1 MPQASGHH
9 QDNLLDT
16 VLAVLQAA
24 LARLRPHAPFSWP
37 ILLRIFD
44 DKDVRALLPR
54 DPTPQVL
61 AAAID
66 RLLASGEVEAVEQEP
81 ELFVCSA
88 DAVALGLV
96 AAERWNA
103 ADEQGRDLGAIV
115 FRALRD
121 LVSSTLWD
129 AAFPRDL
136 ATRDLLLPHLA
147 QLVLQSEP
155 QEPGWP
161 DLLARTASTLI
172 DLAPELFVDTMLSV
186 VARSTTYDTHRE
198 LRAISECARRFL
210 KRRPR
215 HPAAFAVARAYRA
228 AQTQLYTVT
237 AGAYGE
243 RSALLAAPLIGLATA
258 LDATSGEAAT
268 LMEQARDLDDVAGD
282 PWVWYHL
289 GLAYAR
295 SRRLGEALDAYER
308 ARDLAGAEAPYLA
321 ARIKLAL
328 ATLTEPVIPPE
339 QAEHARALL
348 RAVIAEARR
357 FIAEG
362 TDIAEEA
369 GEPVDP
375 ARLILLDGLVA
386 LIWQS
391 LFTKQLADTLPLIA
405 EARRVAAE
413 LLDED
418 HPTIQA
424 LDDWERMARQAQRT
438 RGKPRR

>member
-1 MPQASGHH
+1 
-9 QDNLLDT
+9 
-16 VLAVLQAA
+16 
-24 LARLRPHAPFSWP
+24 
-37 ILLRIFD
+37 
-44 DKDVRALLPR
+44 
-54 DPTPQVL
+54 
-61 AAAID
+61 
-66 RLLASGEVEAVEQEP
+66 
-81 ELFVCSA
+81 
-88 DAVALGLV
+88 
-96 AAERWNA
+96 
-103 ADEQGRDLGAIV
+103 
-115 FRALRD
+115 
-121 LVSSTLWD
+121 
-129 AAFPRDL
+129 
-136 ATRDLLLPHLA
+136 
-147 QLVLQSEP
+147 
-155 QEPGWP
+155 
-161 DLLARTASTLI
+161 
-172 DLAPELFVDTMLSV
+172 
-186 VARSTTYDTHRE
+186 
-198 LRAISECARRFL
+198 
-210 KRRPR
+210 
-215 HPAAFAVARAYRA
+215 
-228 AQTQLYTVT
+228 
-237 AGAYGE
+237 
-243 RSALLAAPLIGLATA
+243 
-258 LDATSGEAAT
+258 
-268 LMEQARDLDDVAGD
+268 MEQARDLDGVAGD

-308 ARDLAGAEAPYLA
+308 ARDLAGASAPYLA

-369 GEPVDP
+369 GEPIDP
-375 ARLILLDGLVA
+375 ARLLLLDGLIA

-391 LFTKQLADTLPLIA
+391 LFTNQLLDTLPLIA

>member
-9 QDNLLDT
+9 QDDLLNA

-24 LARLRPHAPFSWP
+24 LARLRPRAPFSWP
-37 ILLRIFD
+37 VLLRIFD
-44 DKDVRALLPR
+44 DKDIRSLLPR
-54 DPTPQVL
+54 DPSPQAL
-61 AAAID
+61 AAAVD
-66 RLLASGEVEAVEQEP
+66 SLLARGGVEAVEQEP
-81 ELFVCSA
+81 ELFVGPA
-88 DAVALGLV
+88 DAGALGQV
-96 AAERWNA
+96 AVERWNA

-115 FRALRD
+115 FGALRD

-129 AAFPRDL
+129 AAAPRDL

-147 QLVLQSEP
+147 QLVLQSGP

-172 DLAPELFVDTMLSV
+172 DFGPELFV
-186 VARSTTYDTHRE
+186 
-198 LRAISECARRFL
+198 ECARRFL

-258 LDATSGEAAT
+258 LDATSGEAVT
-268 LMEQARDLDDVAGD
+268 LMEQARDLDGVAGD

-308 ARDLAGAEAPYLA
+308 ARDLAGASAPYLA

-369 GEPVDP
+369 GEPIDP
-375 ARLILLDGLVA
+375 ARLLLLDGLIA

-391 LFTKQLADTLPLIA
+391 LFTNQLLDTLPLIA

>member
-16 VLAVLQAA
+16 VQAVLRAA
-24 LARLRPHAPFSWP
+24 LARLRPLAPFSWP
-37 ILLRIFD
+37 MLLRIFD
-44 DKDVRALLPR
+44 DKDIRSLLPC

-61 AAAID
+61 AAAVD
-66 RLLASGEVEAVEQEP
+66 RLLASGGVEAIEQEP

-88 DAVALGLV
+88 DAVALGQ
-96 AAERWNA
+96 AAVERWNA
-103 ADEQGRDLGAIV
+103 ADEQGRDLGAIALS
-115 FRALRD
+115 ALRD
-121 LVSSTLWD
+121 LVSSMLWD
-129 AAFPRDL
+129 AAAPRDL

-186 VARSTTYDTHRE
+186 VVRSTTYDTHRE
-198 LRAISECARRFL
+198 LRAINECARRFL

-258 LDATSGEAAT
+258 LDATSVEAVT
-268 LMEQARDLDDVAGD
+268 LMEQARDLDGVAGD

-295 SRRLGEALDAYER
+295 SCRLGEALDAYER
-308 ARDLAGAEAPYLA
+308 ARDLAGASAPYLA

-339 QAEHARALL
+339 QAEHARTLL

-362 TDIAEEA
+362 AEIAEEA
-369 GEPVDP
+369 DEPIDP
-375 ARLILLDGLVA
+375 ARLLLLDGLIA

-391 LFTKQLADTLPLIA
+391 LFTNQLLDTLPLIA